1 MIQVDDRVVYVDE
14 MGPVGG
20 PGTVVRVDNGY
31 ARVLWDG
38 TEDEFFGGVICDT
51 QVCNLANVRGV
62 SGIMPADSRRPAG
75 YSGGHRKKGI
85 VGKLLDALVKA
96 IQEPRK

>member
-62 SGIMPADSRRPAG
+62 EWDHAC
-75 YSGGHRKKGI
+75 
-85 VGKLLDALVKA
+85 
-96 IQEPRK
+96 